1 MLNNKRNLWILNRY
15 AIVLTC
21 PSHSR
26 SKQHKIKRNISKEVI
41 DNIRYVIAKTQS
53 YKGNDIGI
61 VVNSL
66 NIDYFAKSTEI
77 FNDNTS
83 KFLSIRLANLAKEFL
98 G

>member
-26 SKQHKIKRNISKEVI
+26 SKQHKIKRHISEEVI
-41 DNIRYVIAKTQS
+41 DNIRYVIVKTPS
-53 YKGNDIGI
+53 YKGNDISI

-66 NIDYFAKSTEI
+66 NIDYFAESTEI
-77 FNDNTS
+77 FNGNMS
-83 KFLSIRLANLAKEFL
+83 KFLRIRFVNLSKEFL